1 MKIRLAS
8 AVIAIALSAGTAAA
22 QRRATVPVETTPT
35 AYELG
40 VDATADIG
48 LGGDSFTE
56 IRIPSGTIRM
66 GFPMNP
72 NISIEPKASIAI
84 SHGGG
89 STVTSYRTELGAL
102 YHFDATKM
110 QREGAYVRPTVGVS
124 GFSGDGS
131 QNTVFAGVGIGYKK
145 PILSQLGLRY
155 EAAFLH
161 NFNNGSSNELELS
174 AGLSWFTH

>member
-8 AVIAIALSAGTAAA
+8 AVIALALSAGTAAA

-35 AYELG
+35 ALELG

-48 LGGDSFTE
+48 IGGDSFTD
-56 IRIPSGTIRM
+56 IHIPSGSIRM

-72 NISIEPKASIAI
+72 NISIEPKARISIT
-84 SHGGG
+84 SG
-89 STVTSYRTELGAL
+89 SGDTYTAYRVEVGLL
-102 YHFDATKM
+102 YHLDATKM
-110 QREGAYVRPTVGVS
+110 QREGLYVRPLIGVS
-124 GFSGDGS
+124 GSSGSGS
-131 QNTVFAGVGIGYKK
+131 QNTAFGGIGVGYKK
-145 PILSQLGLRY
+145 PILAQLGLRY

-161 NFNNGSSNELELS
+161 NFNNGSANQIELS